1 MFHDPIPRPAT
12 HPNPEEHRL
21 KATSRRP
28 RRHDPLASVAGVGR
42 ILGELRAALPGL
54 TPRSPE
60 DSALPA

>member
-21 KATSRRP
+21 KATS
-28 RRHDPLASVAGVGR
+28 RHDPLASVAGVGR